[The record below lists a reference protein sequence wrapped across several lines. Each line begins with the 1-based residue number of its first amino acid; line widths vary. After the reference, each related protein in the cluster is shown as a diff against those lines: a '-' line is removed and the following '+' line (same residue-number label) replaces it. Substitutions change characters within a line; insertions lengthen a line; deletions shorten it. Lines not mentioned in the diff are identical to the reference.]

1 MTLRAAVAATA
12 AAAGLVAA
20 VAVATTAA
28 SAAPAAFTPKTLAG
42 AWTGSWKNQTFG
54 STGAAA
60 LTVAATGDRLTF
72 SFDLGG
78 GVFGCTDPAGEST
91 KPIGKGA
98 GANAWSAKG
107 FTIQGASKA
116 LGTVKIVY
124 DDAKRSLLGTGSNPP
139 CRAGLTWKIVGTF
152 AATTFSG
159 TVAIALP
166 DGTKATSVLSLKR
179 G

>member
-1 MTLRAAVAATA
+1 MKLRAAVAATI
-12 AAAGLVAA
+12 AGLVAV
-20 VAVATTAA
+20 VAVATSAA
-28 SAAPAAFTPKTLAG
+28 SAATTAFTPKTLAG
-42 AWTGSWKNQTFG
+42 AWTGAWTNQTFG
-54 STGAAA
+54 STGPAA
-60 LTVAATGDRLTF
+60 LKVAFAGDKLTF
-72 SFDLGG
+72 AFDLGG

-124 DDAKRSLLGTGSNPP
+124 DDAKRSLVGTGSNPP
-139 CRAGLTWKIVGTF
+139 CRAGLTWKIAGTF
-152 AATTFSG
+152 AASTFSG

-166 DGTKATSVLSLKR
+166 DGTKATSVLKLKR

>member
-1 MTLRAAVAATA
+1 MSLRAAVAAATA
-12 AAAGLVAA
+12 P
-20 VAVATTAA
+20 T
-28 SAAPAAFTPKTLAG
+28 AFTPKTLAG
-42 AWTGSWKNQTFG
+42 AWAGSWKNQTFG
-54 STGAAA
+54 STGPAA
-60 LTVAATGDRLTF
+60 LKIVAAGDKLTF
-72 SFDLGG
+72 TFDLGG
-78 GVFGCTDPAGEST
+78 GVFGCADPAGEST

-107 FTIQGASKA
+107 FTIQAVSKA
-116 LGTVKIVY
+116 MGTVKIVY
-124 DDAKRSLLGTGSNPP
+124 DDAKKSLVGTGTNPP
-139 CRAGLTWKIVGTF
+139 CRAGLSWKVADTF

>member
-1 MTLRAAVAATA
+1 MKLRAAVAAATA
-12 AAAGLVAA
+12 ASLVAA
-20 VAVATTAA
+20 VAVATHSA
-28 SAAPAAFTPKTLAG
+28 SAASAAFTPKTLAG
-42 AWTGSWKNQTFG
+42 AWTGTWKNQTFG
-54 STGAAA
+54 STGSAALKIAAA
-60 LTVAATGDRLTF
+60 GDKLTF
-72 SFDLGG
+72 AFDLGG

-91 KPIGKGA
+91 KPIRKGA

-107 FTIQGASKA
+107 FIIQGASKA

-124 DDAKRSLLGTGSNPP
+124 SDAKRSLVGTGSNPP
-139 CRAGLTWKIVGTF
+139 CRAGLSWKIAGTF
-152 AATTFSG
+152 GKTTFTG